1 MTDDG
6 IRTLVAS
13 ASLREKR
20 TLIVLDL
27 SHNEFD
33 EEGVEFLAGI
43 LQENNSITLARALQN
58 NRSLTT
64 LDLGDNSIGNRGMEA
79 LAQVVEDNESLT
91 TLSLQGSTMKN
102 YDFQI
107 IQNCQTQP
115 VKREQTSPHRLI
127 DIYD

>member
-1 MTDDG
+1 MGKTAG
-6 IRTLVAS
+6 FIQERLQSIINTRKIVTEVVFFRAYEVRENH
-13 ASLREKR
+13 LRNLLHR
-20 TLIVLDL
+20 
-27 SHNEFD
+27 
-33 EEGVEFLAGI
+33 GVEA
-43 LQENNSITLARALQN
+43 LARALQN